1 MRYLLISLLFLSSC
15 EIGYHIEYTE
25 PKKIEINGTSYN
37 IYKASDSCEYYAI
50 KTKVNYVEK
59 SAYYHYAQCA
69 WCKKHKENGK

>member
-15 EIGYHIEYTE
+15 QIEYTENE
-25 PKKIEINGTSYN
+25 PKKIEIEGTSYS

-59 SAYYHYAQCA
+59 SEYYHYAQCA
-69 WCKKHKENGK
+69 WCKKHK